1 VLDKHRV
8 RIASLYKRVNVS
20 LCMETVIVDLV
31 REEQFI
37 YGPGTLRSTSV
48 AIPQLPSSIYLERTV
63 LQLNSSQVGTK
74 SLTRWTFQLEH
85 VFIYVFLYV
94 YMYFYICI
102 CICIYLYLQLVMILE
117 MILHNRLECN
127 LVMFRRI
134 TFQTVINYKRVYS
147 LKER

>member
-74 SLTRWTFQLEH
+74 S
-85 VFIYVFLYV
+85 
-94 YMYFYICI
+94 
-102 CICIYLYLQLVMILE
+102 
-117 MILHNRLECN
+117 
-127 LVMFRRI
+127 
-134 TFQTVINYKRVYS
+134 VIR
-147 LKER
+147 